1 LTLRRRVVS
10 WLERMA
16 FYYAT
21 AGASDAGIIIVGM
34 PLDRTSS
41 FVPGARFGPD
51 VIRMAADNIESFS
64 PYQNRDISG
73 TSIHDAGNLEFTF
86 PTASAPLDLIAATT
100 RRNLSRGVKQF
111 AIGGEH
117 TITPPIVAELAKS
130 LPDLCVV
137 QFDAHSDLRQDFL
150 GERVCH
156 ATAMARVLDTIPR
169 ERLFQ
174 LGIRSFSRAA
184 EMTEPN
190 LFPFEVLAPIKQVRS
205 AIGGRPVYV
214 TLDIDVL
221 DPGAM
226 PDVQTPEPGGCS
238 YRELALSLAE
248 LAGLKVIGCD
258 LVEVCPRTM
267 QPSAGAATAAELT
280 RELCLL
286 LTNAQ

>member
-1 LTLRRRVVS
+1 
-10 WLERMA
+10 MA

-21 AGASDAGIIIVGM
+21 AGATGADIVIVGM

-51 VIRMAADNIESFS
+51 VVRMAADNIESFS
-64 PYQNRDISG
+64 PYQKRDIAG
-73 TSIHDAGNLEFTF
+73 TSIHDAGNIEFTF
-86 PTASAPLDLIAATT
+86 STATAPLELIAATT
-100 RRNLSRGVKQF
+100 AGNITRGAKQL

-117 TITPPIVAELAKS
+117 TITPTIVTELAKS
-130 LPDLCVV
+130 FPDLCVI
-137 QFDAHSDLRQDFL
+137 QYDAHSDLRQDFL
-150 GERVCH
+150 GERICH
-156 ATAMARVLDTIPR
+156 ATAMARVLDAIPR

-184 EMTEPN
+184 EMSEPN
-190 LFPFEVLAPIKQVRS
+190 LFPFEVLAPAKSVRS
-205 AIGGRPVYV
+205 AIGTRPVYV

-238 YRELALSLAE
+238 YRDLALSLAG
-248 LAGLKVIGCD
+248 LAGLKIVGCD

-286 LTNAQ
+286 LAGTQ

>member
-1 LTLRRRVVS
+1 
-10 WLERMA
+10 MA
-16 FYYAT
+16 FYYAA
-21 AGASDAGIIIVGM
+21 AGASDASVVIVGM

-51 VIRMAADNIESFS
+51 IVRMAADNIESFS
-64 PYQNRDISG
+64 PYQKRDISEIN
-73 TSIHDAGNLEFTF
+73 IHDAGNLEFAF
-86 PTASAPLDLIAATT
+86 PNAGAPLELIARTT
-100 RRNLSRGVKQF
+100 GRNLARGVKQL
-111 AIGGEH
+111 ALGGEH
-117 TITPPIVAELAKS
+117 TITPPIVAELMKS

-137 QFDAHSDLRQDFL
+137 QYDAHSDLRQDFL
-150 GERVCH
+150 GERMCH
-156 ATAMARVLDTIPR
+156 ATAMARVLDVIPR

-174 LGIRSFSRAA
+174 LGIRSFSQAA
-184 EMTEPN
+184 EMSTPN
-190 LFPFEVLAPIKQVRS
+190 LFPFDVLAPARRVRE
-205 AIGGRPVYV
+205 AVGGRPIYV

-238 YRELALSLAE
+238 YRDLALSLAE
-248 LAGLKVIGCD
+248 LANLNVVGCD

-286 LTNAQ
+286 LASAA

>member
-1 LTLRRRVVS
+1 
-10 WLERMA
+10 MA
-16 FYYAT
+16 FHYAT
-21 AGASDAGIIIVGM
+21 AGASDASIVIVGM

-41 FVPGARFGPD
+41 FIPGARFGPD
-51 VIRMAADNIESFS
+51 VIRMAADSIESFS
-64 PYQNRDISG
+64 PYQKRDISG
-73 TSIHDAGNLEFTF
+73 ISIHDAGNLEFTF
-86 PTASAPLDLIAATT
+86 ATAASPPELIAATT
-100 RRNLSRGVKQF
+100 GRNLARGVKQF

-117 TITPPIVAELAKS
+117 TITPPIVAELTKS
-130 LPDLCVV
+130 FPDICVI
-137 QFDAHSDLRQDFL
+137 QYDAHSDLRQDFR

-174 LGIRSFSRAA
+174 LGIRSFSSAT
-184 EMTEPN
+184 EMSEPN
-190 LFPFEVLAPIKQVRS
+190 LFPFDVLAPVKQVRA

-238 YRELALSLAE
+238 FRDLVLSLAE
-248 LAGLKVIGCD
+248 LAGLRVVGCD

-267 QPSAGAATAAELT
+267 QPSAGAATAAELI

-286 LTNAQ
+286 LVNAQ

>member
-1 LTLRRRVVS
+1 
-10 WLERMA
+10 MA

-21 AGASDAGIIIVGM
+21 AGASDAGIVIVGM

-51 VIRMAADNIESFS
+51 IIRMAADNIESFS
-64 PYQNRDISG
+64 PYQKRDVSEIN
-73 TSIHDAGNLEFTF
+73 IHDAGNLEFTF
-86 PTASAPLDLIAATT
+86 ATTASPLELVAATT
-100 RRNLSRGVKQF
+100 GRNLARGARQL

-117 TITPPIVAELAKS
+117 TITPTIVTELARS
-130 LPDLCVV
+130 FPDLCVV
-137 QFDAHSDLRQDFL
+137 QYDAHSDLRPDFL

-156 ATAMARVLDTIPR
+156 ATAMARVLDAIPR

-174 LGIRSFSRAA
+174 LGIRSFSQAA
-184 EMTEPN
+184 EMSEPN
-190 LFPFEVLAPIKQVRS
+190 LFPFEVLAPTEQVRS

-238 YRELALSLAE
+238 YRDLALSLAG
-248 LAGLKVIGCD
+248 LAGLKVVGCD

-286 LTNAQ
+286 LANAK

>member
-1 LTLRRRVVS
+1 
-10 WLERMA
+10 MA

-21 AGASDAGIIIVGM
+21 AGASDASVVIVGM
-34 PLDRTSS
+34 PFDRTSS

-64 PYQNRDISG
+64 PYQKRDISG
-73 TSIHDAGNLEFTF
+73 IKIHDAGNLEFTF
-86 PTASAPLDLIAATT
+86 PTASAPIELIAAAT
-100 RRNLSRGVKQF
+100 RDSLARGARQL
-111 AIGGEH
+111 ALGGEH
-117 TITPPIVAELAKS
+117 TVTSAIVAEMAKRF
-130 LPDLCVV
+130 PDLCVI
-137 QFDAHSDLRQDFL
+137 QYDAHSDLRQDFL

-174 LGIRSFSRAA
+174 LGIRSFSQAA
-184 EMTEPN
+184 EMSAPN
-190 LFPFEVLAPIKQVRS
+190 LFPFEVLAPTKQVNA
-205 AIGGRPVYV
+205 AIGDRPVYV

-238 YRELALSLAE
+238 YRDLALSLAG
-248 LAGLKVIGCD
+248 LAGLRVVGCD

-267 QPSAGAATAAELT
+267 QPSAGAAAAAELT

>member
-1 LTLRRRVVS
+1 
-10 WLERMA
+10 MA

-21 AGASDAGIIIVGM
+21 ASASGAGIVIVGV

-64 PYQNRDISG
+64 PYQKRDISG
-73 TSIHDAGNLEFTF
+73 NAIHDAGNIEFTF
-86 PTASAPLDLIAATT
+86 PTATAPLELIAATT
-100 RRNLSRGVKQF
+100 RQNLTRGAKQL
-111 AIGGEH
+111 ALGGEH
-117 TITPPIVAELAKS
+117 TITPAIVSELAKS
-130 LPDLCVV
+130 FPDLCVV
-137 QFDAHSDLRQDFL
+137 QYDAHSDLRQDFL

-156 ATAMARVLDTIPR
+156 ATAMARVLDAIPR

-174 LGIRSFSRAA
+174 LGIRSFSQAS
-184 EMTEPN
+184 EMSEPN
-190 LFPFEVLAPIKQVRS
+190 LFPFDVLAPIKQVRS
-205 AIGGRPVYV
+205 AIGSRPVYV
-214 TLDIDVL
+214 TLDSDVL

-238 YRELALSLAE
+238 YRDLALSLAG
-248 LAGLKVIGCD
+248 LAGLKVVGCD

-286 LTNAQ
+286 LAGAQ

>member
-1 LTLRRRVVS
+1 
-10 WLERMA
+10 MA
-16 FYYAT
+16 LYYAT
-21 AGASDAGIIIVGM
+21 AGASDASIVVVGM

-51 VIRMAADNIESFS
+51 AIRVAADNIESFS
-64 PYQNRDISG
+64 PFQKRDVLG
-73 TSIHDAGNLEFTF
+73 VDIHDAGNLGFTF
-86 PTASAPLDLIAATT
+86 ATPAAPLELITETT
-100 RRNLSRGVKQF
+100 RLNTANGAKQL
-111 AIGGEH
+111 ALGGEH
-117 TITPPIVAELAKS
+117 TITAPIIAELARG
-130 LPDLCVV
+130 LPDLCVI
-137 QFDAHSDLRQDFL
+137 QYDAHSDLREDFL

-174 LGIRSFSRAA
+174 LGIRSFSQAA
-184 EMTEPN
+184 EMSERN
-190 LFPFEVLAPIKQVRS
+190 VFPFEVLAPVKQVLA
-205 AIGGRPVYV
+205 AIGDRPVYV

-226 PDVQTPEPGGCS
+226 PDVQTPQPGGCS
-238 YRELALSLAE
+238 YRDLALSLAG
-248 LAGLKVIGCD
+248 LAGLRIIGCD

-286 LTNAQ
+286 LAGTR

>member
-1 LTLRRRVVS
+1 
-10 WLERMA
+10 MA

-21 AGASDAGIIIVGM
+21 AGASDAGIVIVGM

-51 VIRMAADNIESFS
+51 IIRMAADNIESFS
-64 PYQNRDISG
+64 PYQKRDISG
-73 TSIHDAGNLEFTF
+73 TNIHDAGNIEFTF
-86 PTASAPLDLIAATT
+86 PTATTPLELIAATT
-100 RRNLSRGVKQF
+100 GRNLARGAKQL

-117 TITPPIVAELAKS
+117 TITPTIVTELAKS
-130 LPDLCVV
+130 FPDLCVV
-137 QFDAHSDLRQDFL
+137 QYDAHSDLRQDFL

-156 ATAMARVLDTIPR
+156 ATAMARVLDAIPR

-174 LGIRSFSRAA
+174 LGIRSFSQAS
-184 EMTEPN
+184 EMSEPN
-190 LFPFEVLAPIKQVRS
+190 LFPFEILAPTKQVRS
-205 AIGGRPVYV
+205 VIGGRPVYV

-238 YRELALSLAE
+238 YRDLALSLAG
-248 LAGLKVIGCD
+248 LAGLKVVGCD

-286 LTNAQ
+286 LANTR

>member
-1 LTLRRRVVS
+1 
-10 WLERMA
+10 MA

-21 AGASDAGIIIVGM
+21 AGASDARIVIVGM

-51 VIRMAADNIESFS
+51 IIRMAGDSIESFS
-64 PYQNRDISG
+64 PYQRRDVSG
-73 TSIHDAGNLEFTF
+73 ISIHDAGNLEFTY
-86 PTASAPLDLIAATT
+86 PTPAAPLELIAATT
-100 RRNLSRGVKQF
+100 GRNTARGAKQL
-111 AIGGEH
+111 ALGGEH
-117 TITPPIVAELAKS
+117 TITPPIVTEIAKS

-137 QFDAHSDLRQDFL
+137 QYDAHSDLRQDFL

-156 ATAMARVLDTIPR
+156 ATAMARVLDAVPR

-174 LGIRSFSRAA
+174 LGIRSFTQAA
-184 EMTEPN
+184 EMSAPN
-190 LFPFEVLAPIKQVRS
+190 MFPFEVLAPTKQVRS

-214 TLDIDVL
+214 TLDVDVL

-238 YRELALSLAE
+238 YRDLALSLAG
-248 LAGLKVIGCD
+248 LAGVRVVGCD

-267 QPSAGAATAAELT
+267 QPSLGAATAAELT

-286 LTNAQ
+286 LASAE

>member
-1 LTLRRRVVS
+1 MQWLVS

-21 AGASDAGIIIVGM
+21 AGASDAGIVIVGM

-64 PYQNRDISG
+64 PYQKRDISD
-73 TSIHDAGNLEFTF
+73 IKAHDAGNLEFTYE
-86 PTASAPLDLIAATT
+86 AADAPLKLISAATAK
-100 RRNLSRGVKQF
+100 NLARGAKQL

-117 TITPPIVAELAKS
+117 TITPPIVAELAKNF
-130 LPDLCVV
+130 PDLCVI
-137 QFDAHSDLRQDFL
+137 QYDAHSDLRQDFL

-156 ATAMARVLDTIPR
+156 ATAMARVLDSIPR

-174 LGIRSFSRAA
+174 LGIRSFSQAV
-184 EMTEPN
+184 EMSAPN
-190 LFPFEVLAPIKQVRS
+190 LFSFEVLAPIKQVRS

-238 YRELALSLAE
+238 YRDLALSLAG
-248 LAGLKVIGCD
+248 LAGLRVVGCD

-267 QPSAGAATAAELT
+267 QPSAGAATAAELV

-286 LTNAQ
+286 LANNQ

>member
-1 LTLRRRVVS
+1 
-10 WLERMA
+10 MA
-16 FYYAT
+16 FYYAM
-21 AGASDAGIIIVGM
+21 AGASDAHVVIVGM

-41 FVPGARFGPD
+41 FVPGTRFGPD
-51 VIRMAADNIESFS
+51 VIRMAADSIESFS

-73 TSIHDAGNLEFTF
+73 IKVHDAGNLEFMF
-86 PTASAPLDLIAATT
+86 PTASAPPELIAATT
-100 RRNLSRGVKQF
+100 RGNLARGARQL
-111 AIGGEH
+111 ALGGEH

-137 QFDAHSDLRQDFL
+137 QYDAHSDLRQDFL

-156 ATAMARVLDTIPR
+156 ATAMARVVDAVPR

-174 LGIRSFSRAA
+174 LGIRSFSQAA
-184 EMTEPN
+184 EMSVPN
-190 LFPFEVLAPIKQVRS
+190 MFPFEVLAPVKQVRS

-238 YRELALSLAE
+238 YRDLALSLAG
-248 LAGLKVIGCD
+248 LAGLRVVGCD

-267 QPSAGAATAAELT
+267 QPSAGAATAAELV

-286 LTNAQ
+286 LAKTQ

>member
-1 LTLRRRVVS
+1 
-10 WLERMA
+10 MA

-21 AGASDAGIIIVGM
+21 AGASDARVVIVGM
-34 PLDRTSS
+34 PFDRTSS
-41 FVPGARFGPD
+41 FIPGARFGPD
-51 VIRMAADNIESFS
+51 VIRMAADDIESFS
-64 PYQNRDISG
+64 PYQKRDLSG
-73 TSIHDAGNLEFTF
+73 INIHDAGNIEFTF
-86 PTASAPLDLIAATT
+86 ATVASPLELIAATT
-100 RRNLSRGVKQF
+100 GRNLARGAKQL

-117 TITPPIVAELAKS
+117 TITPPIVAELVKS

-137 QFDAHSDLRQDFL
+137 QYDAHSDLREDFL

-156 ATAMARVLDTIPR
+156 ATAMARVLDAVPR

-174 LGIRSFSRAA
+174 LGIRSFSQAA
-184 EMTEPN
+184 EMSVPN
-190 LFPFEVLAPIKQVRS
+190 MFPFEVLAPVKPVRS
-205 AIGGRPVYV
+205 AIGNRPVYV

-238 YRELALSLAE
+238 YRDLALSLAG
-248 LAGLKVIGCD
+248 LAGLRVVGCD

-286 LTNAQ
+286 LAGTQ

>member
-1 LTLRRRVVS
+1 
-10 WLERMA
+10 MA

-21 AGASDAGIIIVGM
+21 AGASDAGIVIVGM

-51 VIRMAADNIESFS
+51 IVRMAADNTESFS
-64 PYQNRDISG
+64 PYQKRGISG
-73 TSIHDAGNLEFTF
+73 INIHDAGNLEFTF
-86 PTASAPLDLIAATT
+86 ATAVSPLELVAATT
-100 RRNLSRGVKQF
+100 GRNLARGAKQL

-117 TITPPIVAELAKS
+117 TITPVIVTELARNF
-130 LPDLCVV
+130 PDLCVV
-137 QFDAHSDLRQDFL
+137 QYDAHSDLRQDFL

-156 ATAMARVLDTIPR
+156 ATAMARVLDAIPR

-174 LGIRSFSRAA
+174 LGIRSFSQAS
-184 EMTEPN
+184 EMSEPN
-190 LFPFEVLAPIKQVRS
+190 LFPFEVLAPTKQVRS
-205 AIGGRPVYV
+205 ALGSRPVYV
-214 TLDIDVL
+214 TLDIDVI

-238 YRELALSLAE
+238 YRDLALSLAE
-248 LAGLKVIGCD
+248 LAGLRVVGCD
-258 LVEVCPRTM
+258 LVEICPRTM

-286 LTNAQ
+286 LANTQ

>member
-1 LTLRRRVVS
+1 MVS

-21 AGASDAGIIIVGM
+21 AGASDASIVIVGM

-41 FVPGARFGPD
+41 FIPGARFGPD
-51 VIRMAADNIESFS
+51 MIRMAADNIESFS
-64 PYQNRDISG
+64 PYQNHDISG
-73 TSIHDAGNLEFTF
+73 IKIHDAGNLEFTF
-86 PTASAPLDLIAATT
+86 PTAAAPMELIAATT
-100 RRNLSRGVKQF
+100 RDNLVRGARQL
-111 AIGGEH
+111 ALGGEH
-117 TITPPIVAELAKS
+117 TVTSAIVAEMAKRF
-130 LPDLCVV
+130 PDLCVI
-137 QFDAHSDLRQDFL
+137 QYDAHSDLRQDFL

-156 ATAMARVLDTIPR
+156 ATAMARVLDTVPR

-174 LGIRSFSRAA
+174 LGIRSFSQAA
-184 EMTEPN
+184 EMSVPN
-190 LFPFEVLAPIKQVRS
+190 MFPFDVLAPIKQVRS
-205 AIGGRPVYV
+205 AIGDRPVYV

-238 YRELALSLAE
+238 YRDLALSLAE
-248 LAGLKVIGCD
+248 LTGLRVVGCD

-267 QPSAGAATAAELT
+267 QPSAGAAAAAELT

-286 LTNAQ
+286 LTKVQ